1 MRQRARRA
9 GWAAGVLALLVPAA
23 LRADDS
29 LSRPRIRPLDLGLY
43 GRVSPPSTA
52 LDAVRFEESI
62 EVVAERPK
70 ELNETMAV
78 WWAHW
83 DLSTGSIYG
92 KGINFQNQGCP
103 TCVNILPLVDKLVD
117 AVRKK
122 KD

>member
-1 MRQRARRA
+1 MRRGMA
-9 GWAAGVLALLVPAA
+9 WAALGAAIVLLPSA
-23 LRADDS
+23 LRADET
-29 LSRPRIRPLDLGLY
+29 LSRPKIRTLDLGLY
-43 GRVSPPSTA
+43 GRVSPPSAA
-52 LDAVRFEESI
+52 LQTPRFEESI

-70 ELNETMAV
+70 DLNATMEV
-78 WWAHW
+78 WWRHW

-117 AVRKK
+117 AIKK